1 MEESN
6 ENKVKI
12 VKTYHENGQ
21 VKQEIEV
28 VNNKRHGLYKSYHDN
43 GQLHVAVRFQNGHQE
58 DEIVDSFDENGM
70 LIRTVEI
77 INGLR
82 NGSFKDFYSSGL
94 LKKEGEYK
102 DDEII
107 GIPLEYF
114 EDGSIME
121 DSEDK
126 NIEGI
131 EDGNKSI
138 KTFLNKSDFINQL
151 KCLDED
157 DIIRISFGSKKWSIN
172 EKSIVTGEWNEKEYT
187 LYADVWQKRA
197 DLIWQ
202 KSPSELIDLLAI
214 NELVELN
221 SFNCNSLFIDSSDGS
236 DINITKIEWESS
248 LTDEEEEQ
256 FIEEYGDDGSQLYY
270 EGDLEVDL
278 FFETGAIT
286 SINVNTD
293 NQEFCLKI
301 QEDEDG
307 NFASIARAM
316 VLLDDEDKK
325 NIENK
330 NPASRD
336 FFLHCLAF
344 GYFLTDDF
352 LTAIDTI
359 NKVIE
364 LNINEDYQNPKHYI
378 TRARINLKLNN
389 KEKAIEDLKKALELD
404 LDNEEAIKILDIL
417 I

>member
-58 DEIVDSFDENGM
+58 DGIVDSFDENGM

-248 LTDEEEEQ
+248 LNDEEEEQ

-278 FFETGAIT
+278 FFETGAIIGIRVIT
-286 SINVNTD
+286 
-293 NQEFCLKI
+293 
-301 QEDEDG
+301 EDEE
-307 NFASIARAM
+307 FYLS
-316 VLLDDEDKK
+316 EDK
-325 NIENK
+325 
-330 NPASRD
+330 
-336 FFLHCLAF
+336 
-344 GYFLTDDF
+344 
-352 LTAIDTI
+352 
-359 NKVIE
+359 
-364 LNINEDYQNPKHYI
+364 
-378 TRARINLKLNN
+378 
-389 KEKAIEDLKKALELD
+389 
-404 LDNEEAIKILDIL
+404 
-417 I
+417 